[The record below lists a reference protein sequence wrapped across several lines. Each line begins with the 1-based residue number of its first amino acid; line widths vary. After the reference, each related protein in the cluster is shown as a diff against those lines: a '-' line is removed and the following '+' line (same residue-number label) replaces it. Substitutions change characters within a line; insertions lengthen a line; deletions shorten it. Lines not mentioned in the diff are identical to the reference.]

1 MSRKL
6 ELVREEKLFRLL
18 PGRKESS
25 RLEASG
31 IALVDDTTAL
41 VVFDNLNQVARINL
55 SLKRRASNR
64 LLPAPSLGSGFED
77 IAIDHRHGRAFCLRR
92 TESACRSRRSSR
104 TMPRSP
110 IATGNLPSSRRRR
123 RACGWP
129 GSTRKRTPWCR
140 VSDAVYRF
148 PSKSYGNVE
157 GIAWLSRDTL
167 VAVSDRKKR
176 GQPARCAE
184 KDQSI
189 HLFRIPAG

>member
-64 LLPAPSLGSGFED
+64 LCPRRAWDRFRG
-77 IAIDHRHGRAFCLRR
+77 HRHR
-92 TESACRSRRSSR
+92 
-104 TMPRSP
+104 P
-110 IATGNLPSSRRRR
+110 
-123 RACGWP
+123 
-129 GSTRKRTPWCR
+129 
-140 VSDAVYRF
+140 
-148 PSKSYGNVE
+148 
-157 GIAWLSRDTL
+157 
-167 VAVSDRKKR
+167 
-176 GQPARCAE
+176 
-184 KDQSI
+184 
-189 HLFRIPAG
+189 

>member
-64 LLPAPSLGSGFED
+64 LLPAPSLNLRAPGAAEALRCLSSGYEGGVSIFRR
-77 IAIDHRHGRAFCLRR
+77 HRDGRLDVRQTA
-92 TESACRSRRSSR
+92 ARSS
-104 TMPRSP
+104 SQY
-110 IATGNLPSSRRRR
+110 RRGR
-123 RACGWP
+123 GLLI
-129 GSTRKRTPWCR
+129 SELT
-140 VSDAVYRF
+140 
-148 PSKSYGNVE
+148 N
-157 GIAWLSRDTL
+157 
-167 VAVSDRKKR
+167 
-176 GQPARCAE
+176 GQPIMVAKGQVPPDELAAYALE
-184 KDQSI
+184 EFGNGVLTI
-189 HLFRIPAG
+189 FRLSEHALDSV

>member
-64 LLPAPSLGSGFED
+64 LLCP
-77 IAIDHRHGRAFCLRR
+77 RRAWDRV
-92 TESACRSRRSSR
+92 SR
-104 TMPRSP
+104 TSPSTTGMAARS
-110 IATGNLPSSRRRR
+110 A
-123 RACGWP
+123 
-129 GSTRKRTPWCR
+129 
-140 VSDAVYRF
+140 
-148 PSKSYGNVE
+148 
-157 GIAWLSRDTL
+157 
-167 VAVSDRKKR
+167 
-176 GQPARCAE
+176 
-184 KDQSI
+184 
-189 HLFRIPAG
+189 